1 MADPRFFTRA
11 GPFKIS
17 DIALQIGAHVPN
29 GADADRLISDI
40 EDIATASEGTLCF
53 VTDKKYLPQ
62 LAETSAAAVLVGKAH
77 VDACPPHV
85 TALVCDDPYTAM
97 ARAAQAFYPEAALA
111 RPMPGQMQASAPAI
125 HPSARIGQNC
135 EIADSV
141 TIGANAEIGDNTHL
155 AANVVIGEG
164 VALGRDCTL
173 GAGVVVGYSLIG
185 DRVTIHSGCR
195 IGQCGFG
202 FAPGKAHVKVPQ
214 LGRVIIQ
221 ADVEMGANCAIDR
234 GTLGDTIVGEGS
246 KLDNLVHLA
255 HNVVLG
261 RHVFMAGQS
270 GIAGG
275 THIGDYCQ
283 VGGQAGIYGHLTL
296 GAHVVVGAKSSVT
309 RSFPDNTQLMGI
321 PARPAREFLR
331 ETAILKR
338 LGKSGGKLTSSE

>member
-1 MADPRFFTRA
+1 MADPRFFTRS
-11 GPFKIS
+11 GPFKVS
-17 DIALQIGAHVPN
+17 DIALQIVAQVHDGV
-29 GADADRLISDI
+29 DADRLISDL
-40 EDIATASEGTLCF
+40 EDIATASDDSLCF

-62 LAETSAAAVLVGKAH
+62 LAETRATAVLVGKAH
-77 VDACPPHV
+77 VNACPPHII
-85 TALVCDDPYTAM
+85 ALACDDPYAGM
-97 ARAAQAFYPEAALA
+97 ARVAQAFYPDAARA
-111 RPMPGQMQASAPAI
+111 RPMPGHLPPGSPAV
-125 HPSARIGQNC
+125 HPTARIGQNC

-141 TIGANAEIGDNTHL
+141 TIGANAEIGDNTHI
-155 AANVVIGEG
+155 AANVVIGAG
-164 VALGRDCTL
+164 VTLGRDCTL
-173 GAGVVVGYSLIG
+173 GSGVVIGYSLIG
-185 DRVTIHSGCR
+185 DRVIINSGSR

-202 FAPGKAHVKVPQ
+202 FAPGKAHIKVPQ

-255 HNVVLG
+255 HNVVVG

-296 GAHVVVGAKSSVT
+296 GANVVVGANPALRDRFPIT
-309 RSFPDNTQLMGI
+309 RS
-321 PARPAREFLR
+321 
-331 ETAILKR
+331 
-338 LGKSGGKLTSSE
+338 

>member
-11 GPFKIS
+11 GPFTIG
-17 DIALQIGAHVPN
+17 DIASQIGAQMPDDT
-29 GADADRLISDI
+29 DAGRLINDI
-40 EDIATASEGTLCF
+40 EDIATASNDGLCF
-53 VTDKKYLPQ
+53 VTDKKYLTQ
-62 LAETSAAAVLVGKAH
+62 LTETRAAAVLVGKAH
-77 VDACPPHV
+77 VDACPPNII
-85 TALVCDDPYTAM
+85 ALACDDPHAGM
-97 ARAAQAFYPEAALA
+97 ARAAQAFYPDAALA
-111 RPMPGQMQASAPAI
+111 RPMPGQMPAGAPAI
-125 HPSARIGQNC
+125 HPTAKIGHNC
-135 EIADSV
+135 LIADSV

-155 AANVVIGEG
+155 AAHAVIGEG

-173 GAGVVVGYSLIG
+173 GAGAVVGYSLVG
-185 DRVTIHSGCR
+185 DRVTIHAGSC
-195 IGQCGFG
+195 IGQCGYG
-202 FAPGKAHVKVPQ
+202 FAPGKAHLKVPQ

-221 ADVEMGANCAIDR
+221 ADVEIGANCTIDR
-234 GTLGDTIVGEGS
+234 GTLGDTIIGEGS

-331 ETAILKR
+331 ETATLKR
-338 LGKSGGKLTSSE
+338 LAKSGDTPGSGK

>member
-11 GPFKIS
+11 GPFKVS
-17 DIALQIGAHVPN
+17 DIALQIGAQVPD
-29 GADADRLISDI
+29 GVDADRLISDL
-40 EDIATASEGTLCF
+40 EDIATASDDSLCF

-62 LAETSAAAVLVGKAH
+62 LAETRAAAVLVGKAH
-77 VDACPPHV
+77 VNACPPHII
-85 TALVCDDPYTAM
+85 ALACDDPYAGM
-97 ARAAQAFYPEAALA
+97 ARVAQAFYPDAARA
-111 RPMPGQMQASAPAI
+111 RPMPGHVPPGSPAV
-125 HPSARIGQNC
+125 HPTARIGQNC

-141 TIGANAEIGDNTHL
+141 TIGANAEIGDNTHI
-155 AANVVIGEG
+155 AANVVIGAG
-164 VALGRDCTL
+164 VTLGRDCTL
-173 GAGVVVGYSLIG
+173 GSGVVIGYSLIG
-185 DRVTIHSGCR
+185 DRVIINSGSR

-202 FAPGKAHVKVPQ
+202 FAPGKAHIKVPQ

-255 HNVVLG
+255 HNVVVG

-296 GAHVVVGAKSSVT
+296 GANVVVGAKSSVT

-331 ETAILKR
+331 ETATLKR
-338 LGKSGGKLTSSE
+338 LGKSSGKPGSGE

>member
-1 MADPRFFTRA
+1 
-11 GPFKIS
+11 
-17 DIALQIGAHVPN
+17 
-29 GADADRLISDI
+29 
-40 EDIATASEGTLCF
+40 
-53 VTDKKYLPQ
+53 
-62 LAETSAAAVLVGKAH
+62 
-77 VDACPPHV
+77 
-85 TALVCDDPYTAM
+85 
-97 ARAAQAFYPEAALA
+97 
-111 RPMPGQMQASAPAI
+111 MPGQMQAGAPAI
-125 HPSARIGQNC
+125 HPTARIGQNC

-141 TIGANAEIGDNTHL
+141 TIGANAEIGDNTHI
-155 AANVVIGEG
+155 AANVVIGAG
-164 VALGRDCTL
+164 VTLGRDCTL
-173 GAGVVVGYSLIG
+173 GSGVVIGYSLIG
-185 DRVTIHSGCR
+185 DRVVINSGSR

-202 FAPGKAHVKVPQ
+202 FAPGKAHIKVHQ

-255 HNVVLG
+255 HNVVIG

-296 GAHVVVGAKSSVT
+296 GANVVVGAKSSVT

-331 ETAILKR
+331 ETATLKR
-338 LGKSGGKLTSSE
+338 LGNSSGTPGAGE

>member
-1 MADPRFFTRA
+1 MADPRFFTRD

-17 DIALQIGAHVPN
+17 DIALKAGAQLPDGV
-29 GADADRLISDI
+29 DTDVLIHDL
-40 EDIATASEGTLCF
+40 EGLATASEGNLCF

-62 LAETSAAAVLVGKAH
+62 LAETSAAAVLVSKAH
-77 VDACPPHV
+77 LGACPPHV
-85 TALVCDDPYTAM
+85 IALVCDDPYMAM
-97 ARAAQAFYPEAALA
+97 ARAAQAFYPETALA
-111 RPMPGQMQASAPAI
+111 RPMPGQRQAGAPAI
-125 HPSARIGQNC
+125 HPTARIGQNC

-141 TIGANAEIGDNTHL
+141 TIGANSEIGDDTYL
-155 AANVVIGEG
+155 AANVVIGKG

-185 DRVTIHSGCR
+185 DRVTIHSGSR

-221 ADVEMGANCAIDR
+221 ADVEIGANCAIDR
-234 GTLGDTIVGEGS
+234 GTLGDTIIGEGC

-255 HNVVLG
+255 HNVILG

-331 ETAILKR
+331 ETATLKR
-338 LGKSGGKLTSSE
+338 LGKSGGKPTSNE

>member
-17 DIALQIGAHVPN
+17 DIASQAKAQLPDGI
-29 GADADRLISDI
+29 DANLLINDL
-40 EDIATASEGTLCF
+40 EDLVTASEGDLCF

-62 LAETSAAAVLVGKAH
+62 LVETRATAVLVGKAH
-77 VDACPPHV
+77 EGSCPPRV
-85 TALVCDDPYTAM
+85 IALACDDPYMAM
-97 ARAAQAFYPEAALA
+97 ARVAQAFYPEAAIG
-111 RPMPGQMQASAPAI
+111 RPMPGQVSAGAPAI
-125 HPSARIGQNC
+125 HPTARIGKNC
-135 EIADSV
+135 EIADNV

-155 AANVVIGEG
+155 AANVVIGES
-164 VALGRDCTL
+164 VALGRDCSL

-185 DRVTIHSGCR
+185 DRVTIHSGSR

-202 FAPGKAHVKVPQ
+202 FAPGKVHVKVPQ

-246 KLDNLVHLA
+246 KLDNFVHLA

-296 GAHVVVGAKSSVT
+296 GARVVVGAKSSVT

-331 ETAILKR
+331 ETASLKR
-338 LGKSGGKLTSSE
+338 LGKSSGKPTSSE

>member
-11 GPFKIS
+11 GPFKIGEL
-17 DIALQIGAHVPN
+17 ALQIGAQMPD
-29 GADADRLISDI
+29 GADSGLLINDI
-40 EDIATASEGTLCF
+40 EDIVTASGDSLCF
-53 VTDKKYLPQ
+53 VADKKYFPQ
-62 LAETSAAAVLVGKAH
+62 LAETRAAAVLLGKAH
-77 VDACPPHV
+77 LGACPPHII
-85 TALVCDDPYTAM
+85 ALACEDPYAGM
-97 ARAAQAFYPEAALA
+97 ARAAKAIYPDAAHA
-111 RPMPGQMQASAPAI
+111 RPMPGQIQAGAPGI
-125 HPSARIGQNC
+125 HPTAKIGENC
-135 EIADSV
+135 EIASSA

-155 AANVVIGEG
+155 AAHVVIGEG

-173 GAGVVVGYSLIG
+173 GAGAVVGYSLVG
-185 DRVTIHSGCR
+185 DRVIIHSGSR

-202 FAPGKAHVKVPQ
+202 FVPGKAHLKMPQ

-221 ADVEMGANCAIDR
+221 SDVEMGANCTIDR
-234 GTLGDTIVGEGS
+234 GTLGDTIIGEGS

-338 LGKSGGKLTSSE
+338 LAKSGDRPGSAK

>member
-11 GPFKIS
+11 GPFKVS
-17 DIALQIGAHVPN
+17 DIALQIGAQVPD
-29 GADADRLISDI
+29 GVDADRLISDL
-40 EDIATASEGTLCF
+40 EDIATASDDSLCF

-62 LAETSAAAVLVGKAH
+62 LAETRAAAVLVGKAH
-77 VDACPPHV
+77 VNACPPHII
-85 TALVCDDPYTAM
+85 ALACDDPYAGM
-97 ARAAQAFYPEAALA
+97 ARVAQAFYPDAARA
-111 RPMPGQMQASAPAI
+111 RPMPGHVPPGSPAV
-125 HPSARIGQNC
+125 HPTARIGQNC

-141 TIGANAEIGDNTHL
+141 TIGANAEIGDNTHI
-155 AANVVIGEG
+155 AANVVIGAG
-164 VALGRDCTL
+164 VTLGRDCTL
-173 GAGVVVGYSLIG
+173 GSGVVIGYSLIG
-185 DRVTIHSGCR
+185 DRVVINSGSR

-202 FAPGKAHVKVPQ
+202 FAPGKAHIKVPQ

-255 HNVVLG
+255 HNVVVG

-296 GAHVVVGAKSSVT
+296 GANVVVGAKSSVT

-331 ETAILKR
+331 ETATLKR
-338 LGKSGGKLTSSE
+338 LGKSSGKPGSGE

>member
-17 DIALQIGAHVPN
+17 DIALQIGAHLPN
-29 GADADRLISDI
+29 GVDADRLISDI
-40 EDIATASEGTLCF
+40 EDIATASEGTLSF
-53 VTDKKYLPQ
+53 VTDKKYLPH
-62 LAETSAAAVLVGKAH
+62 LAETRAAAVLVGKAH

-135 EIADSV
+135 EIVDSV

-331 ETAILKR
+331 ETATLKR
-338 LGKSGGKLTSSE
+338 LGKSGGKPTSSE

>member
-11 GPFKIS
+11 GPFKVS
-17 DIALQIGAHVPN
+17 DIALQIGAQVPD
-29 GADADRLISDI
+29 GVDANRLISDL
-40 EDIATASEGTLCF
+40 EDIATASDDSLCF

-62 LAETSAAAVLVGKAH
+62 LAETRAAAVLVGKAH
-77 VDACPPHV
+77 VNACPPHII
-85 TALVCDDPYTAM
+85 ALACDDPYAGM
-97 ARAAQAFYPEAALA
+97 ARVAQAFYPDAARA
-111 RPMPGQMQASAPAI
+111 RPMPGHVPPGSPAV
-125 HPSARIGQNC
+125 HPTARIGQNC

-141 TIGANAEIGDNTHL
+141 TIGANAEIGDNTHI
-155 AANVVIGEG
+155 AANVVIGAG
-164 VALGRDCTL
+164 VTLGRDCTL
-173 GAGVVVGYSLIG
+173 GSGVVIGYSLIG
-185 DRVTIHSGCR
+185 DRVVINSGSR

-202 FAPGKAHVKVPQ
+202 FAPGKAHIKVPQ

-255 HNVVLG
+255 HNVVVG

-296 GAHVVVGAKSSVT
+296 GANVVVGAKSSVT

-331 ETAILKR
+331 ETATLKR
-338 LGKSGGKLTSSE
+338 LGKSSGKSGSGV

>member
-11 GPFKIS
+11 GPFKVS
-17 DIALQIGAHVPN
+17 DIALQIGAQVPD
-29 GADADRLISDI
+29 GVDADRLISDL
-40 EDIATASEGTLCF
+40 EDIATASDDSLCF

-62 LAETSAAAVLVGKAH
+62 LAETRAAAVLVGKAH
-77 VDACPPHV
+77 VNACPPHII
-85 TALVCDDPYTAM
+85 ALACDDPYAGM
-97 ARAAQAFYPEAALA
+97 ARVAQAFYPDAARA
-111 RPMPGQMQASAPAI
+111 RPMPGHVPPGSPAV
-125 HPSARIGQNC
+125 HPTARIGQNC

-141 TIGANAEIGDNTHL
+141 TIGANAEIGDNTHI
-155 AANVVIGEG
+155 AANVVIGAG
-164 VALGRDCTL
+164 VTLGRDCTL
-173 GAGVVVGYSLIG
+173 GSGVVIGYSLIG
-185 DRVTIHSGCR
+185 DRVVINSGSR

-202 FAPGKAHVKVPQ
+202 FAPGKAHIKVPQ

-255 HNVVLG
+255 HNVVIG

-275 THIGDYCQ
+275 TQIGDYCQ

-296 GAHVVVGAKSSVT
+296 GANVVVGAKSSVT

-331 ETAILKR
+331 ETATLKR
-338 LGKSGGKLTSSE
+338 LGKSSGKPGSGE

>member
-1 MADPRFFTRA
+1 MADPRFFTCA

-17 DIALQIGAHVPN
+17 DIALQVGAHLPDS
-29 GADADRLISDI
+29 ADADRLISDI
-40 EDIATASEGTLCF
+40 EDIATASDGALCF
-53 VTDKKYLPQ
+53 VTDKKYLPR
-62 LAETSAAAVLVGKAH
+62 LAETSATAVLVGKAY
-77 VDACPPHV
+77 VDSCPPHMI
-85 TALVCDDPYTAM
+85 ALACDDPHMAM

-111 RPMPGQMQASAPAI
+111 RPMPGQMQTGEPAI
-125 HPSARIGQNC
+125 HPTARIGQNC
-135 EIADSV
+135 KIADSV
-141 TIGANAEIGDNTHL
+141 TICANAEIGDHTHL

-164 VALGRDCTL
+164 VALGRNCTL

-185 DRVTIHSGCR
+185 DRVTIHAGSC

-234 GTLGDTIVGEGS
+234 GTLGDTIIGEGC

-296 GAHVVVGAKSSVT
+296 GANVVVGAKSSVT

-331 ETAILKR
+331 ETASLKR
-338 LGKSGGKLTSSE
+338 LGKSGSKPTSSR

>member
-11 GPFKIS
+11 GPFKVS
-17 DIALQIGAHVPN
+17 DIALQIGAQVPD
-29 GADADRLISDI
+29 GVDADRLISDL
-40 EDIATASEGTLCF
+40 EDIATASDDSLCF

-62 LAETSAAAVLVGKAH
+62 LAETRAAAVLVGKAH
-77 VDACPPHV
+77 VNACPPHII
-85 TALVCDDPYTAM
+85 ALACDDPYAGM
-97 ARAAQAFYPEAALA
+97 ARVAQAFYPNAARA
-111 RPMPGQMQASAPAI
+111 RPMPGHVPPGSPAV
-125 HPSARIGQNC
+125 HPTARIGQNC

-141 TIGANAEIGDNTHL
+141 TIGANAEIGDNTHI
-155 AANVVIGEG
+155 AANVVIGAG
-164 VALGRDCTL
+164 VTLGRDCTL
-173 GAGVVVGYSLIG
+173 GSGVVIGYSLIG
-185 DRVTIHSGCR
+185 DRVIINSGSR

-202 FAPGKAHVKVPQ
+202 FAPGKAHIKVPQ

-255 HNVVLG
+255 HNVVVG

-296 GAHVVVGAKSSVT
+296 GANVVVGAKSSVT

-331 ETAILKR
+331 ETATLKR
-338 LGKSGGKLTSSE
+338 LGKSSGKPGSGE

>member
-1 MADPRFFTRA
+1 M
-11 GPFKIS
+11 
-17 DIALQIGAHVPN
+17 
-29 GADADRLISDI
+29 
-40 EDIATASEGTLCF
+40 
-53 VTDKKYLPQ
+53 
-62 LAETSAAAVLVGKAH
+62 
-77 VDACPPHV
+77 
-85 TALVCDDPYTAM
+85 
-97 ARAAQAFYPEAALA
+97 
-111 RPMPGQMQASAPAI
+111 
-125 HPSARIGQNC
+125 
-135 EIADSV
+135 
-141 TIGANAEIGDNTHL
+141 
-155 AANVVIGEG
+155 
-164 VALGRDCTL
+164 
-173 GAGVVVGYSLIG
+173 
-185 DRVTIHSGCR
+185 
-195 IGQCGFG
+195 
-202 FAPGKAHVKVPQ
+202 KVPQ

-331 ETAILKR
+331 ETATLKR
-338 LGKSGGKLTSSE
+338 LGKSGGKPTSTE

>member
-17 DIALQIGAHVPN
+17 DIALQIGAHLPS
-29 GADADRLISDI
+29 GADADCLINDI
-40 EDIATASEGTLCF
+40 EDIATASEGNLCF
-53 VTDKKYLPQ
+53 VTNKKYLPQ
-62 LAETSAAAVLVGKAH
+62 LIETRAAAVLVGKAQ
-77 VDACPPHV
+77 VGACPPHV
-85 TALVCDDPYTAM
+85 ITLACDDPYMAM

-111 RPMPGQMQASAPAI
+111 RPMPGQMQAGAPAV
-125 HPSARIGQNC
+125 HPTARIGHNC
-135 EIADSV
+135 DIADSV
-141 TIGANAEIGDNTHL
+141 TICANAEIGDNTYL

-164 VALGRDCTL
+164 VALGRNCTL
-173 GAGVVVGYSLIG
+173 GAGVVVGFSLIG
-185 DRVTIHSGCR
+185 DRVTIHSGSR

-221 ADVEMGANCAIDR
+221 ADVEVGANCAIDR

-331 ETAILKR
+331 ETASLKR
-338 LGKSGGKLTSSE
+338 LGKSSGKPTFSE

>member
-17 DIALQIGAHVPN
+17 DIALQIGVHVPSD
-29 GADADRLISDI
+29 ADADRLISDI

-53 VTDKKYLPQ
+53 VTDKKFLPQ
-62 LAETSAAAVLVGKAH
+62 LAETSAAAVLVGNSH
-77 VDACPPHV
+77 VGACPPHV
-85 TALVCDDPYTAM
+85 IALACDDPYMAM
-97 ARAAQAFYPEAALA
+97 ALAAQAFYPETALA
-111 RPMPGQMQASAPAI
+111 RPMPGQTQAGAPAI
-125 HPSARIGQNC
+125 HPTARIGQNC

-155 AANVVIGEG
+155 AANVVIGGG

-185 DRVTIHSGCR
+185 DRVTIHSGSR

-202 FAPGKAHVKVPQ
+202 FAPSKAHVKVPQ

-221 ADVEMGANCAIDR
+221 ADVEIGANCAIDR

-255 HNVVLG
+255 HNVELG

-309 RSFPDNTQLMGI
+309 RSFPENTQLMGI

-331 ETAILKR
+331 ETATLKR
-338 LGKSGGKLTSSE
+338 LGKSGGKPTSSE